1 MGFKLGKRKAAGSIV
16 LNAMTIV
23 ITLLIIISSLY
34 FVRDKMLKNAQS
46 LGTALTQSYATEQQ
60 AQMRMFEDYLD
71 IGSQYVNELIRSGA
85 DDKEIQNWMV
95 DYFKKITKLYG
106 DKVIDPYAV
115 IGGKSSLLPLG
126 KGMILMSIKIQSG
139 IRWLWLIKER
149 SFLQILMKMR

>member
-60 AQMRMFEDYLD
+60 AQMRMFEDCLLYTSD
-71 IGSQYVNELIRSGA
+71 AADEL
-85 DDKEIQNWMV
+85 
-95 DYFKKITKLYG
+95 
-106 DKVIDPYAV
+106 
-115 IGGKSSLLPLG
+115 
-126 KGMILMSIKIQSG
+126 
-139 IRWLWLIKER
+139 
-149 SFLQILMKMR
+149 

>member
-1 MGFKLGKRKAAGSIV
+1 
-16 LNAMTIV
+16 
-23 ITLLIIISSLY
+23 
-34 FVRDKMLKNAQS
+34 MLKNAQS

-115 IGGKSSLLPLG
+115 IGGKIIAVTPWEGDNSYEYEDTEWYQMAMTDKGKVVFTDTYEDAITKESIITSSIALEDEGAVLAMDIYPS
-126 KGMILMSIKIQSG
+126 K
-139 IRWLWLIKER
+139 
-149 SFLQILMKMR
+149 LQG

>member
-71 IGSQYVNELIRSGA
+71 IGSQYVNELIR
-85 DDKEIQNWMV
+85 
-95 DYFKKITKLYG
+95 
-106 DKVIDPYAV
+106 
-115 IGGKSSLLPLG
+115 
-126 KGMILMSIKIQSG
+126 
-139 IRWLWLIKER
+139 
-149 SFLQILMKMR
+149 

>member
-1 MGFKLGKRKAAGSIV
+1 
-16 LNAMTIV
+16 
-23 ITLLIIISSLY
+23 
-34 FVRDKMLKNAQS
+34 MLKNAQS

-115 IGGKSSLLPLG
+115 IGGKNYRCYPLG
-126 KGMILMSIKIQSG
+126 RGIILMSMKIQSG
-139 IRWLWLIKER
+139 IRWL
-149 SFLQILMKMR
+149 

>member
-1 MGFKLGKRKAAGSIV
+1 
-16 LNAMTIV
+16 
-23 ITLLIIISSLY
+23 
-34 FVRDKMLKNAQS
+34 MLKNAQS

-115 IGGKSSLLPLG
+115 IGGKLSLLPLG
-126 KGMILMSIKIQSG
+126 KGIILMSMKIQSG